1 MRSFLLNINPDPGHE
16 SRLTTAISLVKS
28 RGGHI
33 TCLQSLVPPL
43 SVGDPSAAVPDL
55 VGAIEKSAA
64 DFQEEVEVRL
74 EQAGVEWTWIR
85 AFGDAAAL
93 AVSHSRVS
101 DAVILSTTGSYP
113 PVGAVTLHA
122 RTPVIAV
129 SERVEG
135 FGVEAPIVIAWNGSH
150 PAANAMRG
158 ALTLIR
164 AAAFVHILTVD
175 HDNEEFPAAR
185 AFEYLA
191 YHSIRSEIHWR
202 HSEGKP
208 LAQAIIAFAQQ
219 QRAGAVV
226 AGAYGHNR
234 IRETLLGSVTRDL
247 LRDSTIPLALAH

>member
-1 MRSFLLNINPDPGHE
+1 MRSFLLNINPDTGHE
-16 SRLTTAISLVKS
+16 SRLTAAISLVKS

-43 SVGDPSAAVPDL
+43 SVGDPFAVVPDL
-55 VGAIEKSAA
+55 LGAIEKNAA
-64 DFQEEVEVRL
+64 DFQEEIEVRL

-85 AFGDAAAL
+85 EFGDVAAL

-113 PVGAVTLHA
+113 PVGAVALHA

-129 SERVEG
+129 PERVGKFE
-135 FGVEAPIVIAWNGSH
+135 VKAPIVIAWNGSH

-164 AAAFVHILTVD
+164 AAASVHILTID

-185 AFEYLA
+185 SFEYLSS
-191 YHSIRSEIHWR
+191 HSIRSEIHR
-202 HSEGKP
+202 RQSDGKP
-208 LAQAIIAFAQQ
+208 LARAIIAFAQQ
-219 QRAGAVV
+219 QRAGAIV

-234 IRETLLGSVTRDL
+234 IREMLLGSVTHDL
-247 LRDSTIPLALAH
+247 LRNSTIPVVLTH